1 MNRKQYLISI
11 IALAIISIG
20 LIISQAIFNYTNW
33 FMIML
38 APMLGYLYIKYR
50 VDGGVQYFSTRFNM
64 LLDYDLDTET
74 ALKMAQDGF
83 DNAPTANLKTMYQM
97 YIGLAL
103 YYKGSYEESIRSFNQ
118 VDLNKLNPVFHTLVF
133 AFSAYAAFE
142 IDDTETYN
150 QSLDRLHSLKTRV
163 PAKYATF
170 VESYE
175 EILEAIQNMDVSVDH
190 YKEMIDKHF
199 SGDNGFIARK
209 LNYQYRL
216 AYYYKA
222 IGDTLEMDKCLAFVI
237 ANGKDQHLAIK
248 AKTMFQ
254 NSVNIEDFIYDSAKK
269 DDVVEE
275 VKDDEEKIS
284 HDNLIE

>member
-1 MNRKQYLISI
+1 MNRKQYLTSIIVLSVISI
-11 IALAIISIG
+11 A
-20 LIISQAIFNYTNW
+20 LIITQAIFDYTNW

-38 APMLGYLYIKYR
+38 APMLGYLFIKYR
-50 VDGGVQYFSTRFNM
+50 VDGGVQYFSSRFNM
-64 LLDYDLDTET
+64 LLDYDLDPDA

-83 DNAPTANLKTMYQM
+83 DNAPTANLRTMYQM

-103 YYKGSYEESIRSFNQ
+103 YYKGNYEESIRNFNL
-118 VDLNKLNPVFHTLVF
+118 VDLTKLNPVFHTLVF

-142 IDDTETYN
+142 INDAETFA

-163 PAKYATF
+163 PGKYATF
-170 VESYE
+170 VQSYE
-175 EILEAIQNMDVSVDH
+175 EILEAIQNMEVSIDH

-248 AKTMFQ
+248 ARKMFQ
-254 NSVNIEDFIYDSAKK
+254 NSVKVEDYIYDPTRK
-269 DDVVEE
+269 DTVVEE
-275 VKDDEEKIS
+275 VEEEINK
-284 HDNLIE
+284 DNLIE